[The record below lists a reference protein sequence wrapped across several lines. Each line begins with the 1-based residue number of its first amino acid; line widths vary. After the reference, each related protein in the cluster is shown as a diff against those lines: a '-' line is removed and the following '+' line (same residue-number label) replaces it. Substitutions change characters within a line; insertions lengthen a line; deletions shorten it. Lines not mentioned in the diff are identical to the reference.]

1 MVVTQRNSAK
11 SAFEC
16 VAVFFSFAY
25 RLFLMRIFKNA
36 WFSRFA
42 RKQGI
47 PDLIL
52 RDAVRR
58 ADEGQIDADY
68 GGGVIKQRVARP
80 GRGKSMGYRV
90 LLLFRQG
97 ERAFFVYGFSKADR
111 ANIGGDEEEQF
122 KKMAGPVLALTDAQI
137 ERLIATGQFEEVG
150 GDDDEIS
157 E

>member
-1 MVVTQRNSAK
+1 VLTLGHPD
-11 SAFEC
+11 F
-16 VAVFFSFAY
+16 FAY

-47 PDLIL
+47 PDSIL

-80 GRGKSMGYRV
+80 GRGKSKGYRV

-137 ERLIATGQFEEVG
+137 QRLLATGQFEEVG